1 MQSSCLPLYMCT
13 VYGLLN
19 FVFLVALHHQKH
31 YSYSYMFAS
40 VMCSQLSCV
49 LLRMSCSSCSASYPG
64 RFSYKW
70 PAAGCEAKLQ
80 LDITAWEKCSLVN
93 RPSHCPFLITCNM
106 KNGEG
111 GLVHFILCMVSVG
124 RQRGGG
130 VSHQK
135 NKLGA
140 FSCTSWP
147 SVQQA
152 VSNIHKAKNI
162 LLLV

>member
-1 MQSSCLPLYMCT
+1 M
-13 VYGLLN
+13 
-19 FVFLVALHHQKH
+19 FV
-31 YSYSYMFAS
+31 S

-49 LLRMSCSSCSASYPG
+49 LLCMSCSSCSASYPG
-64 RFSYKW
+64 HFSYKW
-70 PAAGCEAKLQ
+70 PGYEAKLQ
-80 LDITAWEKCSLVN
+80 FEIIAREKCSLIH
-93 RPSHCPFLITCNM
+93 RPSHCPFLITCSM